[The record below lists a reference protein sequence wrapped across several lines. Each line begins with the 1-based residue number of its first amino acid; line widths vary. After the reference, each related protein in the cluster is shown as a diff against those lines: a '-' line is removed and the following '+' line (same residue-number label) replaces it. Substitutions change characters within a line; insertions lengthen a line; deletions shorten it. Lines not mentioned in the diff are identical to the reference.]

1 MIIYHLLNG
10 MILQVGRGR
19 RWTPRFG
26 FRLGPGPMATEAILR
41 HLFLWNQSRKSPFQS
56 SSLSCPSLCL
66 FFEKKW
72 QAIKWNEK
80 IWTIVGGF
88 FTAHLKKKI
97 CDSQNGNLSLSRGWT
112 LKNIWVATSQMM
124 KWCFASFPQH
134 LDVDDQLVMIL
145 GLRGGFCRH
154 TFLGFPQMG
163 RAPCFAWSLGLVLKG
178 LPGLPVKN

>member
-10 MILQVGRGR
+10 MILQVGRGEKVDPPV
-19 RWTPRFG
+19 WFS
-26 FRLGPGPMATEAILR
+26 FRSWPNGNWSNSSPPFPLKPKSEKPFPK
-41 HLFLWNQSRKSPFQS
+41 LFPFLPF
-56 SSLSCPSLCL
+56 SLP
-66 FFEKKW
+66 FFWKKW

-88 FTAHLKKKI
+88 FTTHLKKI